1 MELNENK
8 QFSLLSYEITK
19 NLPIH
24 ILKNNGIYFTPQDIV
39 KLCLQKIKT
48 LETQHNINIQHILE
62 PCCGSCEFILSLDDC
77 FQDKQI
83 YALENNDE
91 IYNKIK
97 DIKIKNNQLHLNHID
112 FFKMHNNNNNNNNNN
127 NKILKKYDLI
137 IGNPPYYVLN
147 KNKVDEKYHKYFDG
161 RPNIFVLFL
170 IDCLKKL
177 NPNGLLCFV
186 LPNNFMNCIYYDK
199 ARKYIINNYTIVDL
213 KFIKHSKFLN
223 TAQDVFILIIHNQKP
238 NKSKSQSQNQNQ
250 FILNVNSY
258 IIFNEPEKIIKLN
271 KILEGCTNLNKLN
284 FKISVGNVIWNENK
298 LILTEDESKTLLI
311 YSGNIENNELVIKKF
326 KNDSKKNYI
335 NKEGINDMCIVIN
348 RGYGVGNY
356 KLNYALIDLKEKK
369 YLIEN
374 HLLII
379 KYAGTNK
386 TNEELRILYNKI
398 LDSLNNEKTGQFME
412 LYFENNALNSNE
424 LLNILPIFIEN

>member
-1 MELNENK
+1 
-8 QFSLLSYEITK
+8 
-19 NLPIH
+19 
-24 ILKNNGIYFTPQDIV
+24 
-39 KLCLQKIKT
+39 
-48 LETQHNINIQHILE
+48 
-62 PCCGSCEFILSLDDC
+62 
-77 FQDKQI
+77 
-83 YALENNDE
+83 
-91 IYNKIK
+91 
-97 DIKIKNNQLHLNHID
+97 
-112 FFKMHNNNNNNNNNN
+112 MHNSN

-147 KNKVDEKYHKYFDG
+147 KNKVDEKYYKYFDG

-177 NPNGLLCFV
+177 NHNGLLCFV

-223 TAQDVFILIIHNQKP
+223 TAQDVFILTIHNQKP
-238 NKSKSQSQNQNQ
+238 NKSKNQNQNHNQ

-326 KNDSKKNYI
+326 KNETKKNYI

-356 KLNYALIDLKEKK
+356 KLNYALIDLQEQK

-379 KYAGTNK
+379 KYAGFDK
-386 TNEELRILYNKI
+386 TQEELRILYNKI

-424 LLNILPIFIEN
+424 LLNILPIFIDN

>member
-19 NLPIH
+19 NLSIKV
-24 ILKNNGIYFTPQDIV
+24 LKNNGIYFTPQDII
-39 KLCLQKIKT
+39 KLCLEKIKQ
-48 LETQHNINIQHILE
+48 LEISHNIIINDILE
-62 PCCGSCEFILSLDDC
+62 PCCGSCEFILSLDDY
-77 FQDKQI
+77 FKDKYI
-83 YALENNDE
+83 YAIENNYD
-91 IYNKIK
+91 IFDKIK
-97 DIKIKNNQLHLNHID
+97 NIKIKNNHLLLNHID
-112 FFKMHNNNNNNNNNN
+112 FFKMNEKNKNNTL
-127 NKILKKYDLI
+127 IKKYDLI

-147 KNKVDEKYHKYFDG
+147 KNNVDEKYYKYFDG
-161 RPNIFVLFL
+161 RPNIFILFL

-177 NPNGLLCFV
+177 NPNGLLCLV

-223 TAQDVFILIIHNQKP
+223 TAQDVFILIVINQKP
-238 NKSKSQSQNQNQ
+238 NKSKNQIQNHNQ

-284 FKISVGNVIWNENK
+284 FKISVGNIIWNENK
-298 LILTEDESKTLLI
+298 SILTEDESKTLLI

-326 KNDSKKNYI
+326 KNETKKNYI

-369 YLIEN
+369 YLIN
-374 HLLII
+374 NNLLII

-398 LDSLNNEKTGQFME
+398 LDSLNNDKTAQFME

-424 LLNILPIFIEN
+424 LLNILPLFIKK